1 MASSSLKPRKTGAAG
16 LNIGRNVIVIGA
28 GNTAIDCA
36 TIAKRLGAERVT
48 MVYRRTDREMT
59 CYEHEYDF
67 ARKEGIEF
75 RFLTQPARVLMGGGQ
90 PVGLECLRVELGAPD
105 ASGRPAPMPIVDSEF
120 VLHADQIVKAIGQQ
134 EAFAGETS
142 WPGDKEGLH
151 RRRRRLSNQRSRRL
165 CHWRLHSRIWR
176 CFNRDGRSG
185 WQARRGGNPSKARNP
200 LDGSRGKLTMADLR
214 INFAG
219 IKSPNPFW
227 LASAPPTNSGAQ
239 IHKAFEAGWGGAVWK
254 TIGAPVLNVSNR
266 YGAWH
271 YGRQRML
278 AINNVELISDRPIE
292 INLREIAE
300 VKRAWPDRAVIVSA
314 MVESKPEAWRDIVRL
329 IEDTGAD
336 GIELNYGCPHGMS
349 ERGMGAAVGQVPE
362 YCEQITRWVMESATI
377 PVIMKLTPN
386 ITNIV
391 LPARAGVAAGANALS
406 LINTI
411 NSIVGVDLDTLEL
424 TPSIG
429 GKGGHGGYA
438 GPAVKP
444 IALNM
449 LAALG
454 TDEVVSKSGLPISG
468 MGGIATWQDA
478 AQFLLLGASSLQ
490 VCTAVMHYGFRI
502 IEDLCDGLTNWMDE
516 KGFKTI
522 AEVCGHS
529 LHRVSDFKNFDLSFR
544 AVARIDTAKCIKCDL
559 CYVACNDTAHQC
571 IDSGLACRARWLS
584 RAVTMCAPTAKIR
597 PSKLAPSPWF
607 AKTIASA
614 AGFVTTS
621 VRLTIALRW
630 SSFPPDEVKLHGA
643 SYPRTRPE
651 VTEDWETMKAYR
663 ERVGIHIH

>member
-1 MASSSLKPRKTGAAG
+1 
-16 LNIGRNVIVIGA
+16 
-28 GNTAIDCA
+28 
-36 TIAKRLGAERVT
+36 
-48 MVYRRTDREMT
+48 
-59 CYEHEYDF
+59 
-67 ARKEGIEF
+67 
-75 RFLTQPARVLMGGGQ
+75 
-90 PVGLECLRVELGAPD
+90 
-105 ASGRPAPMPIVDSEF
+105 
-120 VLHADQIVKAIGQQ
+120 
-134 EAFAGETS
+134 
-142 WPGDKEGLH
+142 
-151 RRRRRLSNQRSRRL
+151 
-165 CHWRLHSRIWR
+165 
-176 CFNRDGRSG
+176 
-185 WQARRGGNPSKARNP
+185 
-200 LDGSRGKLTMADLR
+200 MADLR

-266 YGAWH
+266 YGAWGF
-271 YGRQRML
+271 GRQRML

-292 INLREIAE
+292 VNLREIVE
-300 VKRAWPDRAVIVSA
+300 VKKAWPDRAVIVSA
-314 MVESKPEAWRDIVRL
+314 MVESTPEAWHEVIRR

-362 YCEQITRWVMESATI
+362 YCERITRWVMEAATI

-411 NSIVGVDLDTLEL
+411 NSIVGIDLKTLEL

-449 LAALG
+449 LAQLG
-454 TDEVVSKSGLPISG
+454 TDEIVSQCGGLPISG

-490 VCTAVMHYGFRI
+490 VCTAAMHYGFRI
-502 IEDLCDGLTNWMDE
+502 IEDLCDGLSNWMDE

-522 AEVCGHS
+522 DRSCWPELASCIGLRGLRS
-529 LHRVSDFKNFDLSFR
+529 FISGCRPHRSARRSASSATCVISR
-544 AVARIDTAKCIKCDL
+544 AMTRRISASTWSQRTERMLRRSATTCASNGKHEAVDARPQPVVREEDCVGCRL
-559 CYVACNDTAHQC
+559 CYNVCPVDNC
-571 IDSGLACRARWLS
+571 IEMVELDSGRESVTWSELS
-584 RAVTMCAPTAKIR
+584 EKQL
-597 PSKLAPSPWF
+597 K
-607 AKTIASA
+607 
-614 AGFVTTS
+614 
-621 VRLTIALRW
+621 
-630 SSFPPDEVKLHGA
+630 
-643 SYPRTRPE
+643 
-651 VTEDWETMKAYR
+651 VTEDWAAMKAYR
-663 ERVGIHIH
+663 EKAGASTFIEAVSALKNAKCRRRSFRMGLLIKGGEIVTAEMRTRGDILIEGETICAIGAGLTARRGPRRSMRRAS